1 MLSVV
6 MGADAHIHGSC
17 HCGAVR
23 VSVRLSRTPQEIELR
38 ACQCSFCRRHGAR
51 TFADPSGHALIE
63 SASAA
68 DIRDYRFGQ
77 RTADFLICAEC
88 GVYVAAVI
96 EAPGG
101 LHATI
106 NAAGLGFAEFE
117 GREAAAAEYG
127 AETRAERIER
137 RYRRWMP
144 IELKVNAAAVSREK
158 ESCA

>member
-1 MLSVV
+1 
-6 MGADAHIHGSC
+6 MGAGAHIDGSC

-68 DIRDYRFGQ
+68 DIRHYRFGQ
-77 RTADFLICAEC
+77 RTADFLLCAEC

-96 EAPGG
+96 ETPDG
-101 LHATI
+101 LRATI
-106 NAAGLGFAEFE
+106 NAAGLALPGFD
-117 GREAAAAEYG
+117 GRQAVPADFG
-127 AETRAERIER
+127 AESRAERLER
-137 RYRRWMP
+137 RRARWMP
-144 IELKVNAAAVSREK
+144 AELRVNALTRAPEK
-158 ESCA
+158 ESGA